1 VEPHGLK
8 PVLLHK
14 LRRACL
20 RRSGSRLREAPASAG
35 VGRSRRQAEPSEA
48 HTTALLWSFEG
59 YPPRIHPRSKDLWL
73 SAKEGKIS
81 LDKQNGTNLMDIE
94 VKLFA
99 TLRDYL
105 PKGSSRF
112 SCKMEVDGHTRVQD
126 ILERLKIPED
136 IPKIVLI
143 NGVHG
148 KKEQPL
154 KDGDVVSIFPP
165 VAGG

>member
-1 VEPHGLK
+1 ME
-8 PVLLHK
+8 
-14 LRRACL
+14 
-20 RRSGSRLREAPASAG
+20 
-35 VGRSRRQAEPSEA
+35 
-48 HTTALLWSFEG
+48 
-59 YPPRIHPRSKDLWL
+59 
-73 SAKEGKIS
+73 
-81 LDKQNGTNLMDIE
+81 IE

-112 SCKMEVDGHTRVQD
+112 SCKMEVDGSTRIQD
-126 ILERLKIPED
+126 IFYQLKLPDEM
-136 IPKIVLI
+136 PKIILI

-148 KKEQPL
+148 KKEQIL